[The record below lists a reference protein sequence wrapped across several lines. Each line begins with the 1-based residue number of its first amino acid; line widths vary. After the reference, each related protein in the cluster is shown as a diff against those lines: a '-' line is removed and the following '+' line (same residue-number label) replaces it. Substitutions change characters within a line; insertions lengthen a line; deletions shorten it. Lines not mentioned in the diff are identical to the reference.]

1 MEKIKKQNLLRLHVK
16 KKFINLVMKNGKKS
30 KAYTILYKAFKLL
43 YLKNLHFFVKSVKN
57 KNTKDISGSFL
68 NNLSQFKYKSFIIS
82 KKVDD
87 GIKVLPF
94 SNEVNKIK
102 KNEGLKD
109 NTGLKDLKENSLKV
123 KKISIQKEK
132 PIILGKKT
140 TLIEKKFFS
149 TRKTN
154 KPVKQLIFTENLVL
168 QAIENVQPSV
178 EVRSVKVSG
187 RSYQVPAIV
196 SKKRQQVLAMKWII
210 DSARKKQKSS
220 NNDFSECLAIELF
233 EALKASGKVKQKK
246 DFLHQQAES
255 NRAYMRF
262 KWW

>member
-1 MEKIKKQNLLRLHVK
+1 MEKLKKQNLVRLHVK

-30 KAYTILYKAFKLL
+30 KACTILYKAFKLL
-43 YLKNLHFFVKSVKN
+43 YLKNLHFFVKSIKN
-57 KNTKDISGSFL
+57 KNTPGRFL
-68 NNLSQFKYKSFIIS
+68 NNLSQFKYKSSIIN
-82 KKVDD
+82 KKIDTS
-87 GIKVLPF
+87 IKALPF
-94 SNEVNKIK
+94 SNEINKIK
-102 KNEGLKD
+102 KNESFTRKI
-109 NTGLKDLKENSLKV
+109 
-123 KKISIQKEK
+123 KKISLQKEK
-132 PIILGKKT
+132 TTILGKKT
-140 TLIEKKFFS
+140 TLIEKKHFS
-149 TRKTN
+149 TRKTT
-154 KPVKQLIFTENLVL
+154 KPIKQLLFTENLVL

-210 DSARKKQKSS
+210 DSARKKQKNS
-220 NNDFSECLAIELF
+220 NNDFSECLATELF
-233 EALKASGKVKQKK
+233 EALKTSGKAKQKK